1 MSMGTLPRG
10 VWDAMDAH
18 ERTMPRDVESWEMIS
33 AVSAPAEVGE
43 GSWPLDSWPVEGPYG
58 QSGDL
63 LWRGGGDI
71 PWTVAKQCY
80 LFAASRELPDGQWR
94 QPRIVWTQEAWSG
107 WVEQRLTVKG
117 SV

>member
-43 GSWPLDSWPVEGPYG
+43 GSWPLDS
-58 QSGDL
+58 
-63 LWRGGGDI
+63 
-71 PWTVAKQCY
+71 
-80 LFAASRELPDGQWR
+80 
-94 QPRIVWTQEAWSG
+94 
-107 WVEQRLTVKG
+107 
-117 SV
+117 

>member
-18 ERTMPRDVESWEMIS
+18 ERTMPRDVESGEMIS

-63 LWRGGGDI
+63 LWRGGGETFHG
-71 PWTVAKQCY
+71 PWRSSAISSPHLGSCQM
-80 LFAASRELPDGQWR
+80 ANGASPG
-94 QPRIVWTQEAWSG
+94 
-107 WVEQRLTVKG
+107 
-117 SV
+117 